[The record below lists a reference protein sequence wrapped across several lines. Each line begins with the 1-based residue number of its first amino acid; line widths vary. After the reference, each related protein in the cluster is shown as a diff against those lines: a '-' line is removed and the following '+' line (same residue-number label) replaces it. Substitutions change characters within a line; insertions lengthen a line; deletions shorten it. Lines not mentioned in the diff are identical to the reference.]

1 VVAEPSDRSRGN
13 KDDPKGTRKASKTDS
28 SNLVGKITNLMS
40 TDLKNI
46 GEGCNVLLLAFHTPI
61 QIIVSIIFLY
71 RILGWSAIAGTVVM
85 VVSTPIPIKV
95 ASMMGGVQ
103 VERMKKT
110 DARVQNVVESIN
122 LIRMVKMFA
131 WESKIKTQVAEK
143 REDELIL
150 YRRRQY
156 LGLINIQANFL
167 IPIAV
172 MNTTYL
178 TYTLWMKRPLDAST
192 VFSSITVFDVLRT
205 QLQRSLWEI
214 PRTIQAKISLE
225 RVNDFLTNA
234 STELLDAYTDKNGP
248 SASAPASPVPS
259 GIGFRDATFTWA
271 SRTPKSQMPSQRN
284 FKLRI
289 DGELSF
295 QPGKIHMITG
305 PTGCGKTSLLLA
317 LLGEMHFIPSSTDSW
332 FGLPREGGIAYAAQ
346 EAWVYSG
353 SIRENILFGTEYDE
367 ERYNMVISQ
376 CALEPDLLLLDA
388 GDNTEVGERGITLS
402 GGQKARVSLARAVYS
417 RAEVVVLDDILSA
430 LDVHTSRWI
439 VDRCLKGSLFAGRT
453 VLIVTHNVALVS
465 EVSDFVVLLG
475 SDGRVASQGSVTQTL
490 RTSSELRAQIKGEL
504 EEEQKQEQIIDQVDS
519 VDQPQVPKRNSVKK
533 LIVEEEVAQGH
544 VEWSALKLFLLALG
558 GAGFWVVYL
567 TGFVLAALG
576 MVLQTY
582 WLGPVFVF
590 PGAILLV
597 VGFWIGQVYIA
608 AQLWAKR
615 ETSNARSPLFS
626 HFGSAF
632 AGITT
637 IRAYEAG
644 DQFRHKAMERIDN
657 YTRAAITSYG
667 LNRWIC
673 VRMDTLGAMFSGSL
687 AAYLLYRRTSVQDAS
702 NTGFSLNMAIAFSGG
717 ILWWVRKLNDFE
729 VQGNSLERIQ
739 AYIQIKQEPAATA
752 DKTPPAYWP
761 SSGKISVE
769 NLVARYSSDGPA
781 VLHGLTFKI
790 KDGERVG
797 VVGRTGSGKSS
808 LTLSLLR
815 MIPTEGNIYYD
826 GIPIHNINLDALR
839 SNITIIPQQPEL
851 MSGTIRQNL
860 DPFDEHDDA
869 ALNAALQSA
878 GLNTLQSEGD
888 EGYIGLDSGV
898 SAGGGNFSLG
908 QRQVVALARAI
919 VRRSKV
925 LILDEATAAID
936 YNTDTAIQHSI
947 RTELNNTTLIIVA
960 HRLQTI
966 CDADKVM
973 VLDAGNIVEFDSPA
987 ALLRKDKGVFKSLV
1001 DESGDKD
1008 TLYAM
1013 AKYAMAKR
1021 RD

>member
-1 VVAEPSDRSRGN
+1 CN
-13 KDDPKGTRKASKTDS
+13 KDDLKGTRKASKTNN

-46 GEGCNVLLLAFHTPI
+46 GEGCNILLLAFNAPI
-61 QIIVSIIFLY
+61 QIIVSIVFLY
-71 RILGWSAIAGTVVM
+71 RILGWSAIVGTVVM
-85 VVSTPIPIKV
+85 LVSTPIPIKV

-103 VERMKKT
+103 VERMQKT

-143 REDELIL
+143 REDELL
-150 YRRRQY
+150 SYKRRQY
-156 LGLINIQANFL
+156 LGLINIQANFV

-172 MNTTYL
+172 MITTYM
-178 TYTLWMKRPLDAST
+178 TYTLWMKQPLDAST

-234 STELLDAYTDKNGP
+234 SVSIPRTANHSCHIVRRAQTELLDAYTNKKGP
-248 SASAPASPVPS
+248 SVDAPASPAPS

-271 SRTPKSQMPSQRN
+271 SQTPESQMPLQRN

-289 DGELSF
+289 DGDLSF
-295 QPGKIHMITG
+295 QRGKINMITG
-305 PTGCGKTSLLLA
+305 PTGCGKTSLLMA
-317 LLGEMHFIPSSTDSW
+317 LLGEMYFIPSSENSW

-346 EAWVYSG
+346 EAWVHSG

-453 VLIVTHNVALVS
+453 VLIVTHNIAMVS

-475 SDGRVASQGSVTQTL
+475 SDGRVASQGTVAQTL
-490 RTSSELRAQIKGEL
+490 RTSSELRTQVK
-504 EEEQKQEQIIDQVDS
+504 EEFEEGQKQGQIIDQVDS
-519 VDQPQVPKRNSVKK
+519 VDQPQAPKKNSAKK

-582 WLGPVFVF
+582 WLGIWARAYGAHIGHPEEVSISFMLLFISAFVVHIRGSVRASRRIHDQLLAAMLGAPLRWFDSTPVGRMIARFTQDMSSIDGMLPSTLQELIDMTVQLGLRLVAIVAVSPVFVF
-590 PGAILLV
+590 PGAILLI

-637 IRAYEAG
+637 IRAYEVE

-657 YTRAAITSYG
+657 YTRAAVTSYG
-667 LNRWIC
+667 LNRWVC
-673 VRMDTLGAMFSGSL
+673 VRMDTLGAIFSGSL
-687 AAYLLYRRTSVQDAS
+687 AAYLLYRQTSVQDAS

-717 ILWWVRKLNDFE
+717 ILWWVRNLNNFE

-761 SSGKISVE
+761 SSGNISVQ
-769 NLVARYSSDGPA
+769 NLVARYSFDGPA
-781 VLHGLTFKI
+781 VLHGLTFEI
-790 KDGERVG
+790 KNGERVG

-815 MIPTEGNIYYD
+815 MIPTEGNVYYD

-869 ALNAALQSA
+869 ALN
-878 GLNTLQSEGD
+878 
-888 EGYIGLDSGV
+888 
-898 SAGGGNFSLG
+898 
-908 QRQVVALARAI
+908 
-919 VRRSKV
+919 
-925 LILDEATAAID
+925 
-936 YNTDTAIQHSI
+936 
-947 RTELNNTTLIIVA
+947 
-960 HRLQTI
+960 
-966 CDADKVM
+966 
-973 VLDAGNIVEFDSPA
+973 
-987 ALLRKDKGVFKSLV
+987 
-1001 DESGDKD
+1001 
-1008 TLYAM
+1008 
-1013 AKYAMAKR
+1013 
-1021 RD
+1021 